1 MTHVLKGQGGLVVRF
16 LAHGGI
22 VTAIEAPD
30 RGGRMANVVL
40 SLPTL
45 DDYRAWNRTYYLG
58 ALIGRYAG
66 RIAGAHFT
74 IDGRDHALAA
84 NEGVNI
90 LHGGDGFD
98 ARTWAI
104 EQPDPAR
111 ARLTL
116 TSPDGDQ
123 GFPGRLDVAVTYAVT
138 PDNALRID
146 YEARTDAPTHV
157 NLTSHSYF
165 NLAGSDDI
173 SGHHLQL
180 FAGRRAA
187 IDEAGIPTGDFPVV
201 AGTRFDFTRSRAIG
215 ADRFDHS
222 WLIDEP
228 GDLALAARLSDPDSG
243 RSLEILTGEPT
254 VHVYTAGH
262 FPSDGPLRAGSGIAL
277 ETQHLPD
284 SPNRPGFPSTLLQ
297 PGEVFRSATLYR
309 FGIKG

>member
-1 MTHVLKGQGGLVVRF
+1 MTCVLKGAGGLVVRF

-30 RGGRMANVVL
+30 RAGRVANVVL

-66 RIAGAHFT
+66 RIAGAHFA
-74 IDGRDHALAA
+74 IDGHGHVLAA
-84 NEGVNI
+84 NEGANL
-90 LHGGDGFD
+90 LHGGDGFG
-98 ARTWAI
+98 ARIWTV
-104 EQPDPAR
+104 ETLDPAC

-123 GFPGRLDVAVTYAVT
+123 GFPGNLDLGVTYTVT

-146 YEARTDAPTHV
+146 YEARTDAATHV

-180 FAGRRAA
+180 FAVRRAG
-187 IDEAGIPTGDFPVV
+187 IDEAGIPTGDFPAV
-201 AGTRFDFTRSRAIG
+201 AGTRFDFTRARAIG
-215 ADRFDHS
+215 AERFDHS

-243 RSLEILTGEPT
+243 RTLEILTSEPT
-254 VHVYTAGH
+254 VHAYTSGH
-262 FPSDGPLRAGSGIAL
+262 FPIDGPLRAGSGIAM

-284 SPNRPGFPSTLLQ
+284 SPNRPDFPSTLLR

-309 FGIKG
+309 FGVGG